1 MPEPAREV
9 LTRSTPLWYWI
20 LCEAEKSQP
29 SGRHLGPLGAL
40 IVGEVLTGLIETDP
54 TSFVLEEPDWEPG
67 ELGGT
72 KGAFSMAS
80 LVRFAQ
86 GGEPD

>member
-1 MPEPAREV
+1 M
-9 LTRSTPLWYWI
+9 
-20 LCEAEKSQP
+20 
-29 SGRHLGPLGAL
+29 
-40 IVGEVLTGLIETDP
+40 LTGLIETDP
-54 TSFVLEEPDWEPG
+54 TSFVNEEPGWEPG

-72 KGAFSMAS
+72 KGVFSMAS